1 MSWYV
6 ADAIDRSVERTKK
19 CLLEPFDFWK
29 WMKLAI
35 MILFIGGSGFNG
47 GGGSNYS
54 LDESDMSSV
63 PAIPADVTDIFQQI
77 DGWIS
82 ANLVEIAFVLI
93 TSFVFLVLLLAYV
106 SSVMEFVFVESL
118 VRNDIRFREYFRR
131 YLGKGF
137 GLFLLRLLIGLI
149 VLAFTA
155 VVVLLFIYS
164 AGGPVSVESNIQAA
178 NVFLFL
184 LMMFALILVLATV
197 GGAISSLVGL
207 SIPVALYTG
216 NNIFRAL
223 SMVLRKFRQDAGQ
236 IILYWIGRIV
246 LIIAA
251 AIVVGIL
258 VLVIIAIA
266 VLIVLVI
273 DGLIYLA
280 ITALLPG
287 SIVLWIVLAPLL
299 FVQLILFILAIA
311 FVSMPAQVF
320 LRYHLLTFLQAWY
333 PEITIPVFDGLNGA
347 EPADAQALV
356 QDATL

>member
-35 MILFIGGSGFNG
+35 MVLFIGGSGFNG
-47 GGGSNYS
+47 GGGSDYS
-54 LDESDMSSV
+54 VDESDMPSV
-63 PAIPADVTDIFQQI
+63 PVIPADVTDIFRQI
-77 DGWIS
+77 DGWVS

-93 TSFVFLVLLLAYV
+93 ISFVFLVLLLAYI

-118 VRNDIRFREYFRR
+118 VKNDIRFREYFRR

-149 VLAFTA
+149 VLAFIAA
-155 VVVLLFIYS
+155 VILLFIYS
-164 AGGPVSVESNIQAA
+164 AGDPASAEPDIQAA
-178 NVFLFL
+178 NVFLLMLML
-184 LMMFALILVLATV
+184 LALLVLAIA

-207 SIPVALYTG
+207 SIPVAMYT
-216 NNIFRAL
+216 NNSIFRAF
-223 SMVLRKFRQDAGQ
+223 SMILKKFRQDAGQ
-236 IILYWIGRIV
+236 ILLYLIGRIV
-246 LIIAA
+246 LRIAA
-251 AIVVGIL
+251 ALVVGIL

-280 ITALLPG
+280 ITTLLPG
-287 SIVLWIVLAPLL
+287 SILLWIVLAPLI

-311 FVSMPAQVF
+311 FVSMPVEVF

-347 EPADAQALV
+347 GPADAQALV